1 MADKPTPT
9 PEQQRVIDL
18 TDRSV
23 LLSAAAG
30 SGKTATLTRR
40 LIQMITRAENPL
52 DVSRMLVVTFTR
64 AAAEELRSRISEA
77 LLAAVAESPGNA
89 YLTRQALLLPAARI
103 RTIDAFCNDLV
114 KGHTDTLGISPLY
127 RIADEAEMD
136 LLGVTLLDE
145 VIDDAYN
152 GVFIKE
158 GLDTHTVTLIAESVK
173 ESGTLAT
180 LLYQLYKTKLHGTR
194 EGVSLLASNADVLH
208 KEAALPFFATRAGGA
223 LARHY
228 REDALHKKALL
239 SQALDALFAKCGES
253 PPIWRP
259 LVSRF
264 TYVRDFCDR
273 IADAADTS
281 LSALLAL
288 KEEYAPPAATCRGSF
303 SPEELFFKDLVYDLT
318 KEIKDFLGSLSWDE
332 AALSPL
338 FLAEEQVSRSLYL
351 LLAEFEERL
360 KAEKRRRALC
370 DYDDITG
377 FAHTLLVGKEGE
389 PTPLALEIRASL
401 DAVCIDEY
409 QDVNEY
415 QHQIFRAIS
424 PENGRF
430 MVGDIKQSIY
440 AFRGAVPDIFNRL
453 RNPDPA
459 RDGALSVLYL
469 TRNFRSEPPILD
481 FANGVFDFLFPITRD
496 AIDYLPEDRLYTEKP
511 ASGTPPPTFYLLK
524 RESGD
529 REGGEAALT
538 EGDLI
543 ARKILSLLQN
553 GRKKDG
559 SAIRPSD
566 IAILC
571 RSYPHA
577 LVGTLRQYGIPLK
590 TKDKSDFFSRAEILL
605 ALSLCHAIGNPH
617 RDIPLG
623 GLLRS
628 PLYGFTL
635 EELMAVREASATG
648 TLFDA
653 LSAYAAAHPENERC
667 ARVTSDIARFR
678 AMSENTS
685 AYRLLRTV
693 FTEVG
698 IYATVNE
705 SGRAAL
711 HTFLSLARDSEGG
724 TAPGLHA
731 FLLRL
736 TDMQETGQGLPERE
750 VGEDEAV
757 TLSTIHGSKGLEYP
771 VCILAGTGASLK
783 KADKTPFH
791 YSAELGL
798 VTALPAMDGQVLLK
812 TPLSLAHDT
821 VKKKK
826 EIEEAIRVLYV
837 ALTRPKEQLFVFC
850 STAQKNTATLLKE
863 AEYLRLSPT
872 PTALHAYATYA
883 TWMLAALREHPTLYR
898 YRELLPPYL
907 IEEDVLTEDED
918 ADADGTD
925 VPITASAEEIAAIE
939 RTLSE
944 RFAFRYPHEAQTR
957 MPAKLSVSA
966 LYPGVLD
973 ELTARSPMDAPL
985 SYPAD
990 TAPTA
995 AVGADEASAAR
1006 DGEKEEDDFTPSVP
1020 AFLSDK
1026 EENAAA
1032 LAGTATHLF
1041 LQFCDFSNILT
1052 TVSCQNEVIE
1062 QELTRLVDKGFLRA
1076 ADARRVRVGELVAFL
1091 RSSLTGEICAAKKT
1105 YREFRFHA
1113 LLPARD
1119 FALLAAE
1126 ALAEEVVFAQGVID
1140 LLLERED
1147 GSLLLVD
1154 YKTDRL
1160 PAEARTDTDA
1170 AARLLFDRHG
1180 EQLSVYAA
1188 AVEKMLGR
1196 APAVAIYSLP
1206 AGKLLFKP

>member
-40 LIQMITRAENPL
+40 LIQMITRREDPL

-77 LLAAVAESPGNA
+77 LLAAVAEDPNNA

-127 RIADEAEMD
+127 RIADESEMD
-136 LLGVTLLDE
+136 LLGMTLLDE
-145 VIDDAYN
+145 VINDAYD
-152 GVFIKE
+152 GVLIKE

-173 ESGTLAT
+173 ESGTLAAV
-180 LLYQLYKTKLHGTR
+180 LYNLYKTKLHGTK
-194 EGVSLLASNADVLH
+194 EGVSLLAENADIL
-208 KEAALPFFATRAGGA
+208 KREAALPFFETRAGGA

-239 SQALDALFAKCGES
+239 SGALDKLLAQCGEN

-281 LSALLAL
+281 LLALLAL
-288 KEEYAPPAATCRGSF
+288 KEEYAPPAAACRGTF
-303 SPEELFFKDLVYDLT
+303 SPEEIFFKDLVYDVT
-318 KEIKDFLGSLSWDE
+318 KEIKGFLGSLSWDE

-338 FLAEEQVSRSLYL
+338 FLAEENVSRSLFL

-360 KAEKRRRALC
+360 QAEKRRRALC

-377 FAHTLLVGKEGE
+377 FAHTLLVDQNGGA
-389 PTPLALEIRASL
+389 TPLAREIRASL

-415 QHQIFRAIS
+415 QHKIFEVIS

-453 RNPDPA
+453 RNPVPA
-459 RDGALSVLYL
+459 RDGSLCVLYL

-511 ASGTPPPTFYLLK
+511 PSGTPLPTFYLLK
-524 RESGD
+524 KESGD
-529 REGGEAALT
+529 EAEEALT
-538 EGDLI
+538 EGDLV

-553 GRKKDG
+553 GKKKDG

-566 IAILC
+566 IAILS

-577 LVGTLRQYGIPLK
+577 LVDTLRKYGIPLK

-605 ALSLCHAIGNPH
+605 ALSLCRAIGNPH
-617 RDIPLG
+617 RDIPLA

-628 PLYGFTL
+628 PLYGFSL
-635 EELMAVREASATG
+635 EELMTVREETKTG

-653 LSAYAAAHPENERC
+653 LSAYAAAHPENSRC
-667 ARVTSDIARFR
+667 ARVLSDLTRFR
-678 AMSENTS
+678 AMATNTS

-698 IYATVNE
+698 IYATV
-705 SGRAAL
+705 GAGGKAAL
-711 HTFLSLARDSEGG
+711 HTFLSLTRDGG
-724 TAPGLHA
+724 GDGMGLYA
-731 FLLRL
+731 FLTRL
-736 TDMQETGQGLPERE
+736 SDIQSTGQGLPERE
-750 VGEDEAV
+750 IGEDEAV
-757 TLSTIHGSKGLEYP
+757 TVTTIHGSKGLEYP
-771 VCILAGTGASLK
+771 VCILTGTGASLK
-783 KADKTPFH
+783 KSDKTPFH
-791 YSAELGL
+791 YSSELGL
-798 VTALPAMDGQVLLK
+798 VTAIPAMDGQVLLK
-812 TPLSLAHDT
+812 TPLSLAHDI

-850 STAQKNTATLLKE
+850 STAQKNTTTLLRE
-863 AEYLRLSPT
+863 AEYLRISPT
-872 PTALHAYATYA
+872 TAALHAYATYA
-883 TWMLAALREHPTLYR
+883 TWVLAALGEHPTLYR
-898 YRELLPPYL
+898 YRELLPPYA
-907 IEEDVLTEDED
+907 IDED
-918 ADADGTD
+918 ALQESATADRTGSA
-925 VPITASAEEIAAIE
+925 VPAVSAEAIAAME
-939 RTLSE
+939 RTLAE
-944 RFAFRYPHEAQTR
+944 RFAFRYPHETQTR
-957 MPAKLSVSA
+957 IPAKLTVSA

-973 ELTARSPMDAPL
+973 EIANRSPMDATP
-985 SYPAD
+985 SAIPI
-990 TAPTA
+990 PT
-995 AVGADEASAAR
+995 DPTEAE
-1006 DGEKEEDDFTPSVP
+1006 DEDDFIPTLP

-1041 LQFCDFSNILT
+1041 LQFCDFSTLLT
-1052 TVSCQNEVIE
+1052 TNDCQNIAIE
-1062 QELTRLVDKGFLRA
+1062 RELTRLVDKGFMRA
-1076 ADARRVRVGELVAFL
+1076 EDARRVRVGELVAFL
-1091 RSSLTGEICAAKKT
+1091 RSSLTNEIRAAKRV

-1113 LLPARD
+1113 LLPAGE
-1119 FALLAAE
+1119 FSLLSPE
-1126 ALAEEVVFAQGVID
+1126 AFSDELVFAQGVID
-1140 LLLERED
+1140 LLLERPD

-1160 PAEARTDTDA
+1160 PAKARGDTA
-1170 AARLLFDRHG
+1170 AAKFLFDRHG

-1188 AVEKMLGR
+1188 AIEKMLGR

-1206 AGKLLFKP
+1206 AGKLLFNT